1 MENGTLH
8 DYLTKG
14 QAIALERELN
24 LVESV
29 GFGNDY
35 FDFDK
40 ALWGGNVK
48 GLD

>member
-8 DYLTKG
+8 DYLTK
-14 QAIALERELN
+14 AIALERELN

-40 ALWGGNVK
+40 DSGVGT
-48 GLD
+48 